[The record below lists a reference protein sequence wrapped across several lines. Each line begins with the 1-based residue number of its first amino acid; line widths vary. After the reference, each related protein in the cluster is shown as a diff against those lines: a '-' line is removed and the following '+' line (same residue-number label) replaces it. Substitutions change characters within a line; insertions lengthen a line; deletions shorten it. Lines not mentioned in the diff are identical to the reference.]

1 MSNLKTNC
9 NPMFD
14 VNVKI
19 LSELKNFIAIV
30 SSNRELLS
38 KFCSSDKDFSR
49 SRKLP
54 FDKLAFF
61 IIKLCKKTL
70 SVELERYFE
79 ELNNSMP
86 CSVSAFTQQRCKLH
100 FSFFYWWN
108 AVLCRSYYFYNCNHV
123 NRWNQYRLIAADGSN
138 INLIN
143 TTALSKHFGGQ
154 SNQNSFYTLAK
165 TFYHYDV
172 LNELILVPQIKP
184 YRYGEMQMAYDAI
197 DNIEE
202 DMLMIYDR
210 NFCNYKMVAL
220 HLWQEKERKFIIR
233 AKETQRI
240 IRSFIE
246 SKKSSAI
253 IYLPPTPSA
262 KEGLKKVG
270 YNINQH
276 TQLKVRL
283 VRVDLEKST
292 EVLMTNLWEEEGH
305 QPGIFKDL
313 YFMRWGVETNISI
326 QKNIMQVESF
336 SGLTVNAVLQD
347 FYATVMIANLHAVLI
362 KDAQKTIDKKE
373 LKRKYPMKVNKNKSF
388 GKLKI
393 KIIALFLETSDVVS
407 ILQKL
412 HDYFTQNI
420 LPERKGRTFDRVKKN
435 GPSKGKFKTYSNFK
449 PAF

>member
-1 MSNLKTNC
+1 
-9 NPMFD
+9 
-14 VNVKI
+14 
-19 LSELKNFIAIV
+19 
-30 SSNRELLS
+30 
-38 KFCSSDKDFSR
+38 
-49 SRKLP
+49 
-54 FDKLAFF
+54 
-61 IIKLCKKTL
+61 
-70 SVELERYFE
+70 
-79 ELNNSMP
+79 MP

-108 AVLCRSYYFYNCNHV
+108 AVLCRSYYFYSSNQV
-123 NRWNQYRLIAADGSN
+123 KRWNEYRLIAADGSN

-143 TTALSKHFGGQ
+143 SAALSKHFGGQ

-246 SKKSSAI
+246 SEKSSAI
-253 IYLPPTPSA
+253 VYLPPTPSA

-270 YNINQH
+270 YNINLH

-292 EVLMTNLWEEEGH
+292 EVLITNLWEEEGH
-305 QPGIFKDL
+305 QPEIFKDL

-362 KDAQKTIDKKE
+362 KDAQTTIDKKQV
-373 LKRKYPMKVNKNKSF
+373 KAKYPMKVNKNKSF

-393 KIIALFLETSDVVS
+393 KIVALFLETADVVS

-412 HDYFTQNI
+412 HDYFTRNI
-420 LPERKGRTFDRVKKN
+420 LPQRKGRTFERLRKN
-435 GPSKGKFKTYSNFK
+435 GPSKGKFKTYTNFK

>member
-1 MSNLKTNC
+1 
-9 NPMFD
+9 MFD

-19 LSELKNFIAIV
+19 LSELKNFITIV
-30 SSNRELLS
+30 SFNRELLS
-38 KFCSSDKDFSR
+38 KFCNSDKDFSR

-54 FDKLAFF
+54 FDRLALF

-70 SVELERYFE
+70 SVELEDFFKE
-79 ELNNSMP
+79 TDNSIP
-86 CSVSAFTQQRCKLH
+86 CSVSAFTQQRGKLH

-108 AVLCRSYYFYNCNHV
+108 LVLCKSYYFYTGTEV
-123 NRWNQYRLIAADGSN
+123 KRWHQYRLVAADGSN

-143 TTALSKHFGGQ
+143 TVALSKHFGGQ
-154 SNQNSFYTLAK
+154 SNQNSSYTLAK
-165 TFYHYDV
+165 TFYHYDI
-172 LNELILVPQIKP
+172 LNELILVPQIRP
-184 YRYGEMQMAYDAI
+184 YRYGEMNMAYDAI

-246 SKKSSAI
+246 SGKSSAI
-253 IYLPPTPSA
+253 VYLPPTPSA

-270 YNINQH
+270 YIINRD
-276 TQLKVRL
+276 TNLKVRL
-283 VRVDLEKST
+283 VRVNLDKQV
-292 EVLMTNLWEEEGH
+292 EVLITNLWEEEGH
-305 QPGIFKDL
+305 EPDIFKDL
-313 YFMRWGVETNISI
+313 YFMRWGIETNISI
-326 QKNIMQVESF
+326 QKNIMQIESF

-347 FYATVMIANLHAVLI
+347 FYATVMITNLHSIII
-362 KDAQKTIDKKE
+362 KDAQKTVDKQKTI
-373 LKRKYPMKVNKNKSF
+373 RKYPMKINKNKSF
-388 GKLKI
+388 GKLKNRI
-393 KIIALFLETSDVVS
+393 VSLFLNTIDPIN

-412 HDYFTQNI
+412 HDYFSQNI
-420 LPERKGRTFDRVKKN
+420 LPERKGRTFERVKKN
-435 GPSKGKFKTYSNFK
+435 GPSKGKFRTYTNFK